1 MLSVAAA
8 AEIINRYWPPGG
20 VTWGQLADLPRGVLA
35 ESVTADRDYPPG
47 DRVMMD
53 GIALLHSTYSN
64 GQRSFPVLGTIAAGD
79 TPVSLT
85 DPFACWEVMT
95 GALLPPPADLV
106 IPYEDI
112 TLVQEVAQVTQD
124 RQRQPLE
131 FVHRQGSDCLSGAE
145 ILPAGTPLNGPI
157 WGILASL
164 GKTQVKLTA
173 NPRIQII
180 ATGDELVSV
189 EQIPQAQQLRCSNVY
204 ALQASL
210 QHRGFSHITLAH
222 LADDPLAIRQHYQQA
237 TSIYDVLIYSG
248 GISRGKFDYLPS
260 LWQEMGAE
268 LYIQG
273 VAQKPGK
280 PLCFGIDNAQQTL
293 IVGLPGNP
301 VSSLI
306 CLHRYFLPN
315 PLIYAQLAT
324 EVKLDKPLTYFLP
337 VKLIYTEKGTLKAT
351 PLPMQNSGDFIALA
365 PSDGFLEL
373 PPGPRVFSAGEC
385 FRFFAW

>member
-20 VTWGQLADLPRGVLA
+20 TTWGELVALPRGVLA
-35 ESVTADRDYPPG
+35 ESVIADRDYPPG

-53 GIALLHSTYSN
+53 GIALMHSTYQS
-64 GQRSFPVLGTIAAGD
+64 GQRSFPILGTIAAGD
-79 TPVSLT
+79 TPVTLT
-85 DPFACWEVMT
+85 DPLACWEVMT
-95 GALLPPPADLV
+95 GALLPSPADLV
-106 IPYEDI
+106 IPYEEI
-112 TLVQEVAQVTQD
+112 TLVKEVAEVTQD
-124 RQRQPLE
+124 RQRQPFE
-131 FVHRQGSDCLSGAE
+131 FVHRQGSDRLLGEE
-145 ILPAGTPLNGPI
+145 ILAPGTALNGPV

-164 GKTQVKLTA
+164 GKTQVKLTG
-173 NPRIQII
+173 NPCIQII
-180 ATGDELVSV
+180 ATGDELISV
-189 EQIPQAQQLRCSNVY
+189 EQIPQAQQLRRSNVY

-210 QHRGFSHITLAH
+210 QHRGFSQLTHTH
-222 LADDPLAIRQHYQQA
+222 LPDDPLAIRQHYQQA
-237 TSIYDVLIYSG
+237 TSTHDVLIYSG
-248 GISRGKFDYLPS
+248 GISRGKFDYLPT
-260 LWQEMGAE
+260 LWQEMGVQ

-280 PLCFGIDNAQQTL
+280 PLCFGVDGAQQTV

-315 PLIYAQLAT
+315 PLVYAQLKT
-324 EVKLDKPLTYFLP
+324 EVKLDKPLTHFLP
-337 VKLIYTEKGTLKAT
+337 VKLIYTEKGTLTAS

-365 PSDGFLEL
+365 HSDGFLEL
-373 PPGPRVFSAGEC
+373 PPGPGVFSAGQC